1 MDRWTPK
8 LIAVLT
14 LLLMPGCAQ
23 RILHIES
30 QPPGARVYI
39 NGDEAGK
46 TPLEHP
52 FDFYG
57 KFEIVLRHTD
67 HQSRRIVHEASPPW
81 YAYFPM
87 DVIVEFIL
95 PVFPLRDVHRIE
107 ASLQKTGKI
116 DDDLRKKLDEKVQAE
131 SPPGATAR
139 EK

>member
-1 MDRWTPK
+1 MDRWITC
-8 LIAVLT
+8 LIAT
-14 LLLMPGCAQ
+14 FMLLLLSGCAQ

-30 QPPGARVYI
+30 QPPGADVYI
-39 NGDEAGK
+39 NGEAAGR

-57 KFEIVLRHTD
+57 KFEIVLRHTN

-81 YAYFPM
+81 YAYFPI
-87 DVIVEFIL
+87 DVIVEFVL

-107 ASLQKTGKI
+107 ASLQKAGKI
-116 DDDLRKKLDEKVQAE
+116 DDALRKDLDEKVQAE
-131 SPPGATAR
+131 SPEGGGK

>member
-1 MDRWTPK
+1 MDRWITR
-8 LIAVLT
+8 LIAVFM
-14 LLLMPGCAQ
+14 LLLLSGCAQ
-23 RILHIES
+23 RILHIET
-30 QPPGARVYI
+30 QPPGADVYI
-39 NGDEAGK
+39 NGEAAGK
-46 TPLEHP
+46 TPLDHP

-67 HQSRRIVHEASPPW
+67 HQSRRIIHEASPPW

-107 ASLQKTGKI
+107 ASLRKAGKI
-116 DDDLRKKLDEKVQAE
+116 DEALRKDLDEKVQAE
-131 SPPGATAR
+131 SPEGGGK

>member
-1 MDRWTPK
+1 MDRWITC
-8 LIAVLT
+8 LIATFV
-14 LLLMPGCAQ
+14 LLLLSGCAQ

-30 QPPGARVYI
+30 QPPGADVYI
-39 NGDEAGK
+39 NGEAAGR

-57 KFEIVLRHTD
+57 KFEIVLRHTN

-81 YAYFPM
+81 YAYFPI
-87 DVIVEFIL
+87 DIIVEFVL

-107 ASLQKTGKI
+107 ASLQKAGKI
-116 DDDLRKKLDEKVQAE
+116 DDALRKDLDKKVQAE
-131 SPPGATAR
+131 SPEGGGK